1 LYTLNNAINNI
12 NNNVSAA
19 RGPNTIFASWCAGYN
34 LHTNATLA
42 PDNPSVSSLT
52 DSFCAGTEARFG
64 RTDVV
69 LTPNYFIIEVIDYI
83 ILGIFA
89 CEVFIKIFAEG
100 MGPWRYWTGAEWR
113 WNNFDFF
120 IVVLCLPVWGD
131 TFGGSSVALLRLMR
145 LMRVMKLVK
154 KIPQLQMIVMG
165 LIGGMKSIAYILL
178 LLLIVF
184 YLFAIMGI
192 YAFGL
197 NDAYHFGNLT
207 RALFSLF
214 RASTLEDWTDI
225 MYINIFGCAGYEYD
239 SGIYKF
245 KELGRSGVKWED
257 GCDVTCDRHNPNA
270 VISAVYWVFF
280 IIISALVMLSL
291 FIGAVTMSMTESME
305 EMKNEAK
312 EATKAKQMM
321 KARKKQAK
329 LKAAKEAKEKELVRD
344 NGEEVMRKIT
354 KRKSSFRLLLG
365 GGPAS
370 PEGDTREEVK
380 MKVVLMHAWDGIE
393 LLDLLSIHDE
403 EVTRMCKCCQWY
415 WPLSKVSDRVAE
427 SALFVN
433 FITVVIIM
441 AGVMV
446 GIQTE
451 INENNRNYASCS
463 EVGVCSEH
471 LDHYAEEAN
480 KSIARRAV
488 AGGYEGTCMS
498 HDTYILCPDGCYE
511 KTSPILVLE
520 TLDTIILVV
529 FCVEIIVKVIGK
541 FDRPWY
547 YFHVPRKG
555 IDRWNTFDFVVVAGS
570 FLPGSGSLL
579 TILRLLRLLRVLKLL
594 KAFPALQVIVVAL
607 ISGLGS
613 IAYIGVILIMV
624 FYIFGILAM
633 ILYKANDPWHFG
645 TVHISMLSL
654 FRAAT
659 LEDWTD
665 IMYTNVYGCAN
676 YGAFGSCDD
685 ASAGHALKAA
695 RIDTSTEEGMQ
706 LQIFYEQQANITGN
720 CGEAI
725 DLGYTPFCCCAEHSY
740 EGGLVAYFYFTI
752 FTVLGALVLMTL
764 FIGVITTSMEE
775 AQEQNDK
782 EKEDEDKVK
791 KIVLEAG
798 WGPKMVQQYKI
809 CFELL
814 DLDGGGTIDQDELKE
829 GLEKIGKSPG
839 VDELDRLMGAADL
852 DDEAGLDFP
861 SFVRLMVNVTKQ
873 RLKDSD
879 GAKGPSNA
887 DVTPAKTGDESRV
900 KMAVTGS
907 PAEVSCMPI
916 PSSRRWFSEFE
927 SCEKTRAVVDVVVAV
942 VVAAVGVIIIVDTVI
957 IQITR

>member
-1 LYTLNNAINNI
+1 MYVHHISDFLFLFVHVVRSSNKHFDDWCTGYKLHIN
-12 NNNVSAA
+12 
-19 RGPNTIFASWCAGYN
+19 T
-34 LHTNATLA
+34 TLA
-42 PDNPSVSSLT
+42 VNNPSISVLT
-52 DSFCAGTEARFG
+52 DQYCAATEAKFG
-64 RTDVV
+64 RKEVV
-69 LTPNYFIIEVIDYI
+69 LDPNYFVIEVIDYV

-89 CEVFIKIFAEG
+89 VEVFIKIIAEG
-100 MGPWRYWTGAEWR
+100 MGPWRYWTGADWR

-225 MYINIFGCAGYEYD
+225 MYINMFGCAGYEYD
-239 SGIYKF
+239 SGIYTF
-245 KELGRSGVKWED
+245 NELGRSGVKWED
-257 GCDVTCDRHNPNA
+257 GCDVTCDRHNPNF
-270 VISAVYWVFF
+270 VISVAYWIFF

-312 EATKAKQMM
+312 ESLRAKQML
-321 KARKKQAK
+321 KAKKKQAK
-329 LKAAKEAKEKELVRD
+329 LKAAKEAKEKELQD
-344 NGEEVMRKIT
+344 SKNSPSDKSPHMLK
-354 KRKSSFRLLLG
+354 KRKSSFRMLLG
-365 GGPAS
+365 GSSS
-370 PEGDTREEVK
+370 PQPDVREEVK
-380 MKVVLMHAWDGIE
+380 MKVVLLHAWDGIE

-403 EVTRMCKCCQWY
+403 EVSKMCKCCQIY
-415 WPLSKVSDRVAE
+415 WEISKVMERIAS

-433 FITVVIIM
+433 FITVVIIC
-441 AGVMV
+441 AGIMV

-463 EVGVCSEH
+463 TDGDCSQH
-471 LDHYAEEAN
+471 LDYYAEEAN

-488 AGGYEGTCMS
+488 AGGYTDECMM
-498 HDTYILCPDGCYE
+498 HDTYIFCPDGCYN
-511 KTSPILVLE
+511 KSTPINVLE
-520 TLDTIILVV
+520 TLDAIILAV
-529 FCVEIIVKVIGK
+529 FCIEIIVKVIGK
-541 FDRPWY
+541 FDRPWH
-547 YFHVPRKG
+547 YFHVPRQG

-633 ILYKANDPWHFG
+633 ILYKSNDPWHFG
-645 TVHISMLSL
+645 SVHISMVSL

-676 YGAFGSCDD
+676 YGAFGSCED
-685 ASAGHALKAA
+685 AALAHTLKAA
-695 RIDTSTEEGMQ
+695 RLEAGSD
-706 LQIFYEQQANITGN
+706 EQMYYLSEANVSKY

-740 EGGLVAYFYFTI
+740 EGGLLAYFYFTI

-782 EKEDEDKVK
+782 EKQDEEKVK
-791 KIVLEAG
+791 QLVLEAG
-798 WGPKMVQQYKI
+798 WSSKMVHQYKI

-814 DLDGGGTIDQDELKE
+814 DLDCGGTIDRDELRE

-839 VDELDRLMGAADL
+839 QEKLDELMETADL
-852 DDEAGLDFP
+852 DDQDSLDFP
-861 SFVRLMVNVTKQ
+861 SFVKLMVNVTTQ
-873 RLKDSD
+873 RLKSRETESKDSSKT
-879 GAKGPSNA
+879 GETAIESEKPSNEL
-887 DVTPAKTGDESRV
+887 P
-900 KMAVTGS
+900 
-907 PAEVSCMPI
+907 VSTQ
-916 PSSRRWFSEFE
+916 PSVSLLFPRL
-927 SCEKTRAVVDVVVAV
+927 
-942 VVAAVGVIIIVDTVI
+942 
-957 IQITR
+957 